1 MSREEAVLVFKTLE
15 EPPSRLFRLKL
26 TAKTCICSLLQ
37 GSEQWAGSMAD
48 GSARY
53 RKHYAKLTV
62 RYNGLRGFYR
72 SPVSK
77 VTKIPAGECVC
88 VCVSATCA
96 CQLVVAR
103 ALATQALRFS
113 RVYPILPSTR
123 PSMQAKVLSL
133 AISFCSHA
141 DRTAPSSFTSKLP
154 LLTCRIQGERRRR
167 RRPRP

>member
-15 EPPSRLFRLKL
+15 EPPSLLVRWKL
-26 TAKTCICSLLQ
+26 AAKTCISSLLQ

-62 RYNGLRGFYR
+62 GCNGLRGSHR

-77 VTKIPAGECVC
+77 VTKDSSWSVC
-88 VCVSATCA
+88 VCVAATCA

-113 RVYPILPSTR
+113 HVCPILPSTR

-133 AISFCSHA
+133 AQFHFAHA

-154 LLTCRIQGERRRR
+154 LLTCRIQGERRHR